1 MCKTGAVVKA
11 KICGITRLEDALLAE
26 QWGAWAVGFILAPSS
41 KRYRPPEHYAPISR
55 ALGPFITRVGV
66 FQDTPPEAVLE
77 AMQRAHLQVV
87 QLHGNEPPEWAE
99 TLRHHFPVIKAFKLS
114 GPADPRLAGYPADAL
129 MLDGTSPGSG
139 QGYPLEWLE
148 PLRHHPRLIVA
159 GGLNPENLRP
169 VLALKPYAVDVS
181 SGVEEAPGLKSP
193 DKLRAFLQAVDNSR
207 SIVEAC
213 G

>member
-1 MCKTGAVVKA
+1 MVKA

-26 QWGAWAVGFILAPSS
+26 QWGAWAVGFILVPGSR
-41 KRYRPPEHYAPISR
+41 RYRPPEHYAPISR

-77 AMQRAHLQVV
+77 AMQAACLQVV

-99 TLRHHFPVIKAFKLS
+99 ALRRHFPVIKAFRLS
-114 GPADPRLAGYPADAL
+114 APADPRLADYPADAL

-139 QGYPLEWLE
+139 QGYPLAWIE

-159 GGLNPENLRP
+159 GGLNPENLGP
-169 VLALKPYAVDVS
+169 VLALRPYAVDVS

-193 DKLRAFLQAVDNSR
+193 DKLRAFLQAVDNSG